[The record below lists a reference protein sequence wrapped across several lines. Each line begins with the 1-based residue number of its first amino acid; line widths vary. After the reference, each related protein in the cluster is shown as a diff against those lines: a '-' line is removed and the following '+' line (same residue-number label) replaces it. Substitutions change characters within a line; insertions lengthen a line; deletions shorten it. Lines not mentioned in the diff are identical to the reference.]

1 MDNTTIAAI
10 ATPHGTGGISVIRV
24 SGSECINICDKIF
37 RAKSNKSLVDAKTHT
52 IHYGNI
58 VVDGKII
65 DEVLVSVMRAPNT
78 FTREDTVEINC
89 HGGLVVTEKVL
100 LAVISA
106 GATLA
111 APGEF
116 TKRAFLNGR
125 IDLSQAEAVI
135 DIINSPSSLALSVA
149 ANQLGGSLSEDINNL
164 RDSILEILAQIN
176 VTIDYP
182 EEDIDDI
189 EKEEL
194 ITKLKNAKVKMSAL
208 LETSHRGKLIKDGI
222 NTVICG
228 KPNVGKS
235 SILNLLAR
243 DARAIVTDIAGTTRD
258 VIEERI
264 TIGNAVLNV
273 FDTAGIRSTSDTIES
288 LGIDKSKEC
297 IKNAELV
304 LFVADS
310 VTGISEEDKEI
321 FESLDKKN
329 VIVILNKSDIA
340 DIKADKLFEGYT
352 VIKLSAKTGTGL
364 DDLSSA
370 IEEMFKL
377 GQISAGD
384 SNAITN
390 LRHKEALSSALNSL
404 SAAIASLEECIPY
417 DIVSIDLTDS
427 ASRLGEITGKTVS
440 DEIVDKIFARF
451 CLGK

>member
-1 MDNTTIAAI
+1 MKNSTIAAI

-24 SGSECINICDKIF
+24 SGADSIEICDKIF
-37 RAKSNKSLVDAKTHT
+37 KSKRNYSLSEVKTHT

-58 VVDGKII
+58 VVNDEII

-111 APGEF
+111 SAGEF

-135 DIINSPSSLALSVA
+135 DIINSPSSLALTVA
-149 ANQLGGSLSEDINNL
+149 ANQLGGALSQDINNM
-164 RDSILEILAQIN
+164 RDKILEILAQIN

-182 EEDIDDI
+182 EEDIDDV
-189 EKEEL
+189 EKDAL
-194 ITKLKNAKVKMSAL
+194 LKDLNGAKDKISYL

-273 FDTAGIRSTSDTIES
+273 FDTAGIRNTTDTIES

-310 VTGISEEDKEI
+310 VTGIEAEDKEI
-321 FESLDKKN
+321 FNSLDKKN
-329 VIVILNKSDIA
+329 VIVILNKSDAA
-340 DIKADKLFEGYT
+340 DTISDKMFDGFTT
-352 VIKLSAKTGTGL
+352 VKLSAKTGDGL
-364 DDLSSA
+364 DELSSS

-384 SNAITN
+384 NNAITN
-390 LRHKEALSSALNSL
+390 LRHKEALGAAFVSI
-404 SAAIASLEECIPY
+404 SAAISALQECVPY
-417 DIVSIDLTDS
+417 DMVSIDLTDC
-427 ASRLGEITGKTVS
+427 ATHLGEITGKTVS
-440 DEIVDKIFARF
+440 DEVVDKIFARF

>member
-1 MDNTTIAAI
+1 MKNSTIAAI

-24 SGSECINICDKIF
+24 SGSDSINICDKVF
-37 RAKSNKSLVDAKTHT
+37 VAKSKKKLADSKTHT

-58 VVDGKII
+58 VSDGEII

-89 HGGLVVTEKVL
+89 HGGLVVTQKVL
-100 LAVISA
+100 LSVINA

-111 APGEF
+111 SAGEF

-149 ANQLGGSLSEDINNL
+149 ANQLGGALSSDINDL
-164 RDSILEILAQIN
+164 RDKVLEILSQIN

-182 EEDIDDI
+182 EEDIDDV
-189 EKEEL
+189 EKEAL
-194 ITKLKNAKVKMSAL
+194 MSDLNDVKSKISEL
-208 LETSHRGKLIKDGI
+208 LETAHRGKLIRDGI

-243 DARAIVTDIAGTTRD
+243 DSRAIVTDIAGTTRD

-264 TIGNAVLNV
+264 TIGNVVLNV
-273 FDTAGIRSTSDTIES
+273 YDTAGIRDTKDTIES
-288 LGIDKSKEC
+288 LGIDKSKEY

-304 LFVADS
+304 LFVIDS
-310 VTGISEEDKEI
+310 STGITDDDKEI
-321 FESLDKKN
+321 FNSLNNKN
-329 VIVILNKSDIA
+329 VIVILNKSDIS
-340 DIKADKLFEGYT
+340 DCSFDDSFSQNN
-352 VIKLSAKTGTGL
+352 VIKLSAKTGDGL
-364 DDLSSA
+364 DDLTSL
-370 IEEMFKL
+370 IEDMFNL
-377 GQISAGD
+377 GKIAAGD
-384 SNAITN
+384 GNAITN
-390 LRHKEALSSALNSL
+390 LRHKEALTKAYSSLSSAIDALTNFV
-404 SAAIASLEECIPY
+404 PY
-417 DIVSIDLTDS
+417 DIVSIDLTDC
-427 ASRLGEITGKTVS
+427 ASHLGEITGKTVS

>member
-1 MDNTTIAAI
+1 MKNSTIAAI

-24 SGSECINICDKIF
+24 SGDDSIAICDKIF
-37 RAKSNKSLVDAKTHT
+37 KAKSGKSLQNAKTHT

-58 VVDGKII
+58 VENGEII
-65 DEVLVSVMRAPNT
+65 DEILVSVMRAPNT

-89 HGGLVVTEKVL
+89 HGGLVVTQKVL
-100 LAVISA
+100 LAVLSA

-111 APGEF
+111 SAGEF

-149 ANQLGGSLSEDINNL
+149 ANQLGGALSSDINSL
-164 RDSILEILAQIN
+164 RDTILEILAQIN
-176 VTIDYP
+176 VTVDYP
-182 EEDIDDI
+182 EEDIDDVEKSELI
-189 EKEEL
+189 EKLEHVK
-194 ITKLKNAKVKMSAL
+194 TKISEL

-243 DARAIVTDIAGTTRD
+243 DSRAIVTDIAGTTRD

-264 TIGNAVLNV
+264 TLGNIVLNV
-273 FDTAGIRSTSDTIES
+273 YDTAGIRNTDDTIES

-304 LFVADS
+304 LFVCDTVS
-310 VTGISEEDKEI
+310 GIDDADKEI
-321 FESLDKKN
+321 FNSLDKKN
-329 VIVILNKSDIA
+329 VIVILNKSDIGTCG
-340 DIKADKLFEGYT
+340 DSEMFDGYKKVT
-352 VIKLSAKTGTGL
+352 LSAKTGDGL
-364 DDLSSA
+364 DELSAA
-370 IEEMFKL
+370 IEEMFNL
-377 GQISAGD
+377 GVITAGD
-384 SNAITN
+384 NNAITN
-390 LRHKEALSSALNSL
+390 LRHKEALTSALISIN
-404 SAAIASLEECIPY
+404 AAVNALYDCVPY
-417 DIVSIDLTDS
+417 DMVAIDLTDC
-427 ASRLGEITGKTVS
+427 ASLLGEITGKTVS

>member
-1 MDNTTIAAI
+1 MKNTTIAAI

-24 SGSECINICDKIF
+24 SGEESISICDKIF
-37 RAKSNKSLVDAKTHT
+37 KAKSNKTLTDAKTHT

-58 VVDGKII
+58 IANGEII

-78 FTREDTVEINC
+78 FTREDIVEINC

-100 LAVISA
+100 LAAISA
-106 GATLA
+106 GASLA
-111 APGEF
+111 SPGEF

-149 ANQLGGSLSEDINNL
+149 ANQLGGALSEDINEM

-176 VTIDYP
+176 VVIDYP

-189 EKEEL
+189 KKSALLNELNSAKEK
-194 ITKLKNAKVKMSAL
+194 ISTL

-243 DARAIVTDIAGTTRD
+243 DSRAIVTDIAGTTRD

-273 FDTAGIRSTSDTIES
+273 FDTAGIRNTTDTIEN

-297 IKNAELV
+297 IKNAELI
-304 LFVADS
+304 LFVVDS
-310 VTGISEEDKEI
+310 VTGIETEDREI
-321 FESLDKKN
+321 FNSLGNKN
-329 VIVILNKSDIA
+329 VIVILNKSDITNPPT
-340 DIKADKLFEGYT
+340 DKMFEGFVT
-352 VIKLSAKTGTGL
+352 ISLSAKTGAGL
-364 DDLSSA
+364 DELSSA
-370 IEEMFKL
+370 IEKMFKL
-377 GQISAGD
+377 GEIRAKD
-384 SNAITN
+384 NNAITN
-390 LRHKEALSSALNSL
+390 LRHKEALGAAYNSI
-404 SAAIASLEECIPY
+404 SAAITALDNNIPY
-417 DIVSIDLTDS
+417 DMVSIDLTDC
-427 ASRLGEITGKTVS
+427 ASHLGEITGKTVS
-440 DEIVDKIFARF
+440 DEIVDKIFSRF